1 MVKSGTD
8 GPPYMQ
14 SDSVDNNTVRIV
26 VYEHSRKPCLERL
39 FMTAYELLIDIS
51 VQTKKKEKKV
61 GRLVIILQTKTAGK
75 LQKSE

>member
-1 MVKSGTD
+1 
-8 GPPYMQ
+8 MQ

-39 FMTAYELLIDIS
+39 FMTAYELFDIF
-51 VQTKKKEKKV
+51 VNTKKEKL